1 MKLIKLLNLIIL
13 IIISW
18 VGFGQNKVRVKLKIN
33 LIPVEQRNGHLK
45 NCQVKIFR
53 NSVEIQNY
61 TIEKS
66 KIKKTISTRGIYKFE
81 FSKNSYVSKY
91 IIIDAV
97 DIPPKRK
104 KHHLKADITL
114 FHYSKQDDVQ
124 LLKKEPIS
132 IAYYDYVNKKMR
144 WDFEYYRGVVEKI
157 IKAQISK

>member
-1 MKLIKLLNLIIL
+1 MKLIKLNLNLIIF

-45 NCQVKIFR
+45 IGIKIFR
-53 NSVEIQNY
+53 NSIEIQNY

-97 DIPPKRK
+97 DIPANRIKTPSKSRYYFIS
-104 KHHLKADITL
+104 LFKA
-114 FHYSKQDDVQ
+114 
-124 LLKKEPIS
+124 
-132 IAYYDYVNKKMR
+132 R
-144 WDFEYYRGVVEKI
+144 
-157 IKAQISK
+157 